1 MIAETQLQQTLSQR
15 RFAITCEFTPPRGIE
30 VGDYLEIA
38 DRLKGKVDA
47 VNVNDNPNSNVRMSS
62 LVFSKLLLERG
73 LKPGLDGAC
82 GIKRGSPCGATVGGP
97 LPWESKTCSA

>member
-1 MIAETQLQQTLSQR
+1 MIAETQLQQTLSQG

-30 VGDYLEIA
+30 VGGILEIA

-73 LKPGLDGAC
+73 LEPIFEQSMRDRNRL
-82 GIKRGSPCGATVGGP
+82 RLSRATCWGP
-97 LPWESKTCSA
+97 LP